1 MEDIKL
7 LQEITFCRRIGVR
20 NEGRP
25 KKRWKDEVIN
35 DLKKLNR
42 EIGDKS

>member
-7 LQEITFCRRIGVR
+7 LQEITCCRPTGVR

-25 KKRWKDEVIN
+25 KNRWKDEVIN

>member
-7 LQEITFCRRIGVR
+7 LQKITCYRPTGVR

-25 KKRWKDEVIN
+25 ENTRWKDEVIN
-35 DLKKLNR
+35 DLKKLN
-42 EIGDKS
+42 